1 MRAYLTRYLFLIII
15 LFVIYMYLAKHQDVL
30 QQEVPY
36 NDSGI
41 LESQEEEIMDFSIK
55 SQFQQKILNYAKDGV
70 IIMTITDYFYLDL
83 ALNLHYSLQ
92 KLKIINDL
100 IACMHRKAC
109 EELKRRHIQ

>member
-1 MRAYLTRYLFLIII
+1 MRAYLERYFFLIFI
-15 LFVIYMYLAKHQDVL
+15 LFVIYMYLAKHQNVH
-30 QQEVPY
+30 QQEIPY

-41 LESQEEEIMDFSIK
+41 QESQEEEMMDFSIK

-70 IIMTITDYFYLDL
+70 LIMTIADYFYLDL

-92 KLKIINDL
+92 KLNISNYL

-109 EELKRRHIQ
+109 EKLKRRHIQ